1 MRAIETKIIDWV
13 KTHESGEF
21 RPSMRDY
28 VKGTGNGKYF
38 FRLWDSLIFVKT
50 ANAVFF
56 SFCGYPTLTT
66 KNRINA
72 YLRAFGSGGVYQ
84 KNYTMYWTMSY
95 ENFELDSSKIYML
108 TNGNIKQIDFDEFY
122 KLIG

>member
-13 KTHESGEF
+13 KTHDSGEF

-28 VKGTGNGKYF
+28 VNGKGNGKYF

-50 ANAVFF
+50 SDAVYF
-56 SFCGYPTLTT
+56 SFCGYSTLTT

-72 YLRAFGSGGVYQ
+72 YLRTFGSGSVYQ
-84 KNYTMYWTMSY
+84 KNYTLYWDGL
-95 ENFELDSSKIYML
+95 ELDSEKIYRVAD
-108 TNGNIKQIDFDEFY
+108 GKIKQIDFDEFY
-122 KLIG
+122 KSI

>member
-28 VKGTGNGKYF
+28 VKGTGKGIYY

-50 ANAVFF
+50 SDAVYF
-56 SFCGYPTLTT
+56 SFCGYSTLTT

-72 YLRAFGSGGVYQ
+72 YLCAFGSGSVCQ
-84 KNYTMYWTMSY
+84 KNYTLYWDGL
-95 ENFELDSSKIYML
+95 ELDSSKIYRVAD
-108 TNGNIKQIDFDEFY
+108 GKIRQVDFDEFY
-122 KLIG
+122 KSI